1 MLICGTDEAG
11 RGPLAGPVVVAAVV
25 FEEGKSIENV
35 RDSKKLK
42 ASLREELYN
51 KIIDECKDY
60 KIEIVDNDVIDGI
73 NILKAT
79 MLGMERC
86 LMSLRNDDMK
96 VFVDGN
102 YFKLNNSKHEDY
114 DYETVVKGDD
124 KIFEISCASILAKV
138 TRDRLMREYDI
149 EYPLYNFKQHKG
161 YATKEHI
168 SNIKKYGLC
177 DLHRKTFCRRIL
189 AYTYPIKYETSNV
202 GKKEISIY
210 KRQISNYK

>member
-1 MLICGTDEAG
+1 MLICGIDEAG

-25 FEEGKSIENV
+25 FEEGNSIELV

-42 ASLREELYN
+42 ASLREELYD
-51 KIIDECKDY
+51 KIIDECVDY
-60 KIEIVDNDVIDGI
+60 KIEIVDNDVIDEM

-86 LMSLRNDDMK
+86 LTYLKNRDAK
-96 VFVDGN
+96 IFIDGN
-102 YFKLNNSKHEDY
+102 YFKLNDGRQKDY

-138 TRDRLMREYDI
+138 TRDKLMREHDKK
-149 EYPLYNFKQHKG
+149 YPLYNFKQHKG

-177 DLHRKTFCRRIL
+177 NLHRKTFCRRIL
-189 AYTYPIKYETSNV
+189 EYTYPIEYK
-202 GKKEISIY
+202 SI
-210 KRQISNYK
+210 

>member
-1 MLICGTDEAG
+1 MLICGIDEAG

-25 FEEGKSIENV
+25 FEEGNGIELV

-42 ASLREELYN
+42 ASLREELYE
-51 KIIDECKDY
+51 KIIDECEDY
-60 KIEIVDNDVIDGI
+60 KIEIVDNDVIDEL

-86 LMSLRNDDMK
+86 LDSLKIKNEK
-96 VFVDGN
+96 VIVDGN
-102 YFKLNNSKHEDY
+102 YFKLNNSRHDDY
-114 DYETVVKGDD
+114 DFETVVKGDD
-124 KIFEISCASILAKV
+124 KVFEISCASILAKV
-138 TRDRLMREYDI
+138 TRDKLMREHDK

-189 AYTYPIKYETSNV
+189 EYTYPIE
-202 GKKEISIY
+202 Y
-210 KRQISNYK
+210 KII

>member
-1 MLICGTDEAG
+1 MLICGIDEAG

-25 FEEGKSIENV
+25 FEEGNGIELV

-42 ASLREELYN
+42 ASLREELYE
-51 KIIDECKDY
+51 KIIDECEDY
-60 KIEIVDNDVIDGI
+60 KIEIVDNDVIDEL

-86 LMSLRNDDMK
+86 LDSLKIKNEK
-96 VFVDGN
+96 VIIDGN
-102 YFKLNNSKHEDY
+102 YFKLNNSRHDDY
-114 DYETVVKGDD
+114 DFETVVKGDD
-124 KIFEISCASILAKV
+124 KVFEISCASILAKV
-138 TRDRLMREYDI
+138 TRDKLMREHDK

-177 DLHRKTFCRRIL
+177 DLHRKTFCKRIL
-189 AYTYPIKYETSNV
+189 EYTYPIE
-202 GKKEISIY
+202 Y
-210 KRQISNYK
+210 KII

>member
-1 MLICGTDEAG
+1 MLICGIDEAG

-25 FEEGKSIENV
+25 FEEGESIELV

-42 ASLREELYN
+42 ASLREELYE
-51 KIIDECKDY
+51 KIIDECEDY
-60 KIEIVDNDVIDGI
+60 KIEIVDNDVIDEL

-86 LMSLRNDDMK
+86 LDSLKIKNEK
-96 VFVDGN
+96 VIVDGN
-102 YFKLNNSKHEDY
+102 YFKLNNSRHDDY
-114 DYETVVKGDD
+114 DFETVVKGDD
-124 KIFEISCASILAKV
+124 KVFEISCASILAKV
-138 TRDRLMREYDI
+138 TRDKLMREHDK

-168 SNIKKYGLC
+168 SNIRKYGLC

-189 AYTYPIKYETSNV
+189 EYTYPIE
-202 GKKEISIY
+202 Y
-210 KRQISNYK
+210 KAI